1 MQRLA
6 ALFALKI
13 RSALVALCT
22 RDTVA
27 LRFKMHLNQSDANH
41 GWDIQAARNLY
52 NIQRWGA
59 KYFDINEAGRVV
71 ARPLQEAGASVEI
84 NDVIEEAKGRGLK
97 FPLLIRFQDILRHRV
112 ESVNMAFRTSIKEF
126 NYQGEY
132 RGVFPIKVNQL
143 REVVEEILDAG
154 KPFNFGLEVGS
165 KPELFAGLAQQTQP
179 GGMIICNGYK
189 DAEFIKMALVGIKLG
204 KKVIMVVEKLEELKQ
219 IIAISRQIG
228 VEPLIGIRARLQSK
242 GAGKWAESGGE
253 NAKFGL
259 STSEMLAAAD
269 LLKSESLA
277 HCFRLLHFHI
287 GSQVPDILTVK
298 KAVQEASRFYAK
310 LYKMGFQIEL
320 LDVGGGLGVDYD
332 GSRSAFDSSTNYTLQ
347 EYTNDIVYYIADVC
361 NSEKVPHPNIVSES
375 GRAIVAHHSVLIVEV
390 FGSIEKNRQALALP
404 YGDNEH
410 PLVKELLD
418 IKKNLSKA
426 NKLEAFHDALERKDD
441 AQHMFTLG
449 MMDLPDKAKIE
460 NLYWEISE
468 DVVASFR
475 GQPYVPEEI
484 RKLEDSLGD
493 QYLCNF
499 SVFQSLLDH
508 WALGQL
514 FPIMPVNRL
523 NECPGREATLVD
535 ITCDSDG
542 QINKFIDLRDVRD
555 TLPLHRLNV
564 NGSGQIEPYY
574 LGFFL
579 MGAYQDIMG
588 DLHNL
593 FGRVNEV
600 HVFLDPD
607 EPTGYYVEE
616 VIEGTTIIQ
625 SLTSVQYDETE
636 LKRQMKAQIDEA
648 IKSDRMKP
656 SEAMRLLDDYER
668 GLKEYTYLNI

>member
-1 MQRLA
+1 M
-6 ALFALKI
+6 I
-13 RSALVALCT
+13 ESADESKPWNT
-22 RDTVA
+22 
-27 LRFKMHLNQSDANH
+27 
-41 GWDIQAARNLY
+41 QAARSLY
-52 NIQRWGA
+52 NIDRWGA

-71 ARPLQEAGASVEI
+71 ATPLQQSGAAVDLT
-84 NDVIEEAKGRGLK
+84 DVIEEAKGRGLK

-112 ESVNMAFRTSIKEF
+112 ESINQAFRNSITEF
-126 NYQGEY
+126 NYQGRY

-165 KPELFAGLAQQTQP
+165 KPELFAGLALQDQV
-179 GGMIICNGYK
+179 GSLIICNGYK
-189 DAEFIKMALVGIKLG
+189 DTVFIKMALMGIKLG
-204 KKVIMVVEKLEELKQ
+204 KTVIMVVEKLEELKQ
-219 IIAISRQIG
+219 ILTVSKQVGA
-228 VEPLIGIRARLQSK
+228 EPLIGIRVRLLSK

-259 STSEMLAAAD
+259 STAELLVATE
-269 LLKSESLA
+269 LLKSHGLS
-277 HCFRLLHFHI
+277 HCFKLLHFHI
-287 GSQVPDILTVK
+287 GSQIPDILTVK
-298 KAVQEASRFYAK
+298 KAVQEAARYYAK
-310 LYKMGFQIEL
+310 LCKMGFSIDS

-332 GSRSAFDSSTNYTLQ
+332 GSRSAFDSSTNYSLQ
-347 EYTNDIVYYIADVC
+347 EYTNDVVYYIADVC
-361 NSEKVPHPNIVSES
+361 NAEKVRHPDIISES

-390 FGSIEKNRQALALP
+390 FGAIGKIRPETNFE

-418 IKKNLSKA
+418 IRKNIAKL
-426 NKLEAFHDALERKDD
+426 NKLEAYHDAYERRED
-441 AQHMFTLG
+441 AHNMFTLG
-449 MMDLPDKAKIE
+449 MLDLPDKAKIE
-460 NLYWEISE
+460 NLYWEISHA
-468 DVVASFR
+468 VVESFK
-475 GQPYVPEEI
+475 GQAYVPEEI

-523 NECPGREATLVD
+523 NERPNRETTLVD

-555 TLPLHRLNV
+555 TLPVHALV
-564 NGSGQIEPYY
+564 SNGGGQEPYY

-607 EPTGYYVEE
+607 EPAGYYVEE
-616 VIEGTTIIQ
+616 IIEGNTIVQ
-625 SLTSVQYDETE
+625 SLGAVQYDENE
-636 LKRQMKAQIDEA
+636 LKRQMKAQMDAA
-648 IKSDRMKP
+648 IKSDMLKP
-656 SEAMRLLDDYER
+656 SEAMRMLDDYER
-668 GLKEYTYLNI
+668 GLKDYTYLTI

>member
-1 MQRLA
+1 M
-6 ALFALKI
+6 
-13 RSALVALCT
+13 SEPT
-22 RDTVA
+22 DTPPP
-27 LRFKMHLNQSDANH
+27 
-41 GWDIQAARNLY
+41 WDIQQARNLY
-52 NIQRWGA
+52 NVRRWGA
-59 KYFDINEAGRVV
+59 KYFDINDAGHVT
-71 ARPLQEAGASVEI
+71 ATPQQEAGAAVDLT
-84 NDVIEEAKGRGLK
+84 DVIEEAKARGLK

-112 ESVNMAFRTSIKEF
+112 EAINTAFHNSIAEY
-126 NYQGEY
+126 NYQGSY

-154 KPFNFGLEVGS
+154 KPYDFGLEVGS
-165 KPELFAGLAQQTQP
+165 KPELFAGLALQNQL
-179 GGMIICNGYK
+179 GSLIICNGYK
-189 DAEFIKMALVGIKLG
+189 DAGFIKMALLGTKLG
-204 KKVIMVVEKLEELKQ
+204 KKVIMVVEKLEELRNIITISKQ
-219 IIAISRQIG
+219 LG
-228 VEPLIGIRARLQSK
+228 VEPAVGIRARLLSK

-259 STSEMLAAAD
+259 STVELLTATEMLKAEN
-269 LLKSESLA
+269 LSHCLK
-277 HCFRLLHFHI
+277 LLHFHI

-298 KAVQEASRFYAK
+298 KAVQEAARFYAK
-310 LYKMGFQIEL
+310 LTKMGFTIEFM
-320 LDVGGGLGVDYD
+320 DVGGGLGVDYD

-347 EYTNDIVYYIADVC
+347 EYANDIVYYIADVC
-361 NSEKVPHPNIVSES
+361 NAEKVPHPNIISES

-390 FGSIEKNRQALALP
+390 FGAIEKIRPGAAFA
-404 YGDNEH
+404 YGDSEH
-410 PLVKELLD
+410 ALVRELLD
-418 IKKNLSKA
+418 IRKNLAKL
-426 NKLEAFHDALERKDD
+426 NKLEAFHDAQERKED
-441 AQHMFTLG
+441 AHQMFTLG
-449 MMDLPDKAKIE
+449 LLDLPDKARIE
-460 NLYWEISE
+460 NLYWEISRE
-468 DVVASFR
+468 VVESFK
-475 GQPYVPEEI
+475 GQAYIPEEI

-523 NECPGREATLVD
+523 DERPTREATLVD

-555 TLPLHRLNV
+555 TLPLHALKP
-564 NGSGQIEPYY
+564 NGNGLPEPYY

-600 HVFLDPD
+600 HVFLEPD
-607 EPTGYYVEE
+607 EPTGYYIEE
-616 VIEGTTIIQ
+616 IIEGDTIVK
-625 SLTSVQYDETE
+625 SLAAVQYDENE
-636 LKRQMKAQIDEA
+636 LKRQMKAQMDEA

-668 GLKEYTYLNI
+668 GLKEYTYLNF

>member
-1 MQRLA
+1 M
-6 ALFALKI
+6 
-13 RSALVALCT
+13 S
-22 RDTVA
+22 
-27 LRFKMHLNQSDANH
+27 NSSDATPQ
-41 GWDIQAARNLY
+41 WDINAARNLY
-52 NIQRWGA
+52 NVQRWGA
-59 KYFDINEAGRVV
+59 KYFDINEAGNVV
-71 ARPLQEAGASVEI
+71 ATPQQEAGASVVI
-84 NDVIEEAKGRGLK
+84 ADVIEEAKSRGLK

-112 ESVNMAFRTSIKEF
+112 ESINLAFRNSIAEF
-126 NYQGEY
+126 NYQGKY

-154 KPFNFGLEVGS
+154 KPFDFGLEVGS
-165 KPELFAGLAQQTQP
+165 KPELFAGLALQNQM
-179 GGMIICNGYK
+179 GSLLVCNGYK
-189 DAEFIKMALVGIKLG
+189 DAEFIKMALLGTKLG
-204 KKVIMVVEKLEELKQ
+204 KRVIMVVEKLEELRQ
-219 IIAISRQIG
+219 IITVSKQLG
-228 VEPLIGIRARLQSK
+228 VEPLVGIRARLLSK

-259 STSEMLAAAD
+259 STAEILAATD
-269 LLKSESLA
+269 MLKAENLSQCLK
-277 HCFRLLHFHI
+277 LVHFHI

-298 KAVQEASRFYAK
+298 KAVQEAARFYAK
-310 LYKMGFQIEL
+310 LRKMGFDVEY

-332 GSRSAFDSSTNYTLQ
+332 GSRSAFDSSTNYSLQ
-347 EYTNDIVYYIADVC
+347 EYTNDIIYYVADVC
-361 NSEKVPHPNIVSES
+361 NAEKVAHPDIISES
-375 GRAIVAHHSVLIVEV
+375 GRAIVAHHSVLVVEV
-390 FGSIEKNRQALALP
+390 FGAIGKTHPDINFT
-404 YGDNEH
+404 YGDNEQ
-410 PLVKELLD
+410 PIVRELLD
-418 IKKNLSKA
+418 IKKNLAKL
-426 NKLEAFHDALERKDD
+426 NKLEAYHDAQERRDD

-449 MMDLPDKAKIE
+449 LMDLPDKAKIE
-460 NLYWEISE
+460 NLYWEISSA
-468 DVVASFR
+468 VVESFK
-475 GQPYVPEEI
+475 GQAYIPEEI

-514 FPIMPVNRL
+514 FPIMPVSRL
-523 NECPGREATLVD
+523 NERPTREATLVD

-555 TLPLHRLNV
+555 TLPLHKLNY
-564 NGSGQIEPYY
+564 NGDGKQEPYHI
-574 LGFFL
+574 GFFL

-616 VIEGTTIIQ
+616 IIEGSTIIQ
-625 SLTSVQYDETE
+625 CLSSVQYDEYE
-636 LKRQMKAQIDEA
+636 LKRRMKAQMDDA

-668 GLKEYTYLNI
+668 GLKAYTYLSF